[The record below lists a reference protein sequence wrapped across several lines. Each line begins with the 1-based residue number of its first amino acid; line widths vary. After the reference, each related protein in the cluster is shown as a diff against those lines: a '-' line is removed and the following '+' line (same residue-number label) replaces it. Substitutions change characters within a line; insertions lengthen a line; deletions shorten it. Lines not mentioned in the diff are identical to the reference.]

1 VEALLET
8 HRRLLA
14 SAREETNLVGPGPL
28 EPHYEDS
35 RLALAELSPT
45 GRWADLGSGAGF
57 PGIVFA
63 TMFPAVAID
72 LVENRR
78 KRIQFLESVV
88 EEIATDAPRGA
99 PLRVLGH
106 SLARLPD
113 HSYDGV
119 LARALA
125 KPPVVIEH
133 ARRLL
138 RPGGRLVLFLQAEAE
153 IPQAEDFTLERETP
167 YEVGDKRRKSACL
180 RRGGAVT
187 PLGSE

>member
-1 VEALLET
+1 MPVEPLLEI
-8 HRRLLA
+8 HRRHLTT
-14 SAREETNLVGPGPL
+14 AREETNLVGPGPL
-28 EPHYEDS
+28 EPHYEDC
-35 RLALAELSPT
+35 RMAMAELAPT
-45 GRWADLGSGAGF
+45 GRWVDLGSGAGF

-63 TMFPAVAID
+63 AMFPDVAVD

-78 KRIQFLESVV
+78 KRIDFLEAVV
-88 EEIATDAPRGA
+88 EAVLRDAPRPA

-138 RPGGRLVLFLQAEAE
+138 RPGGRVLLFLQADAE
-153 IPQAEDFTLERETP
+153 VPRAEGFTLERETP
-167 YEVGDKRRKSACL
+167 YETGDKRRKSACL
-180 RRGGAVT
+180 RLV
-187 PLGSE
+187 